1 MSFRVVP
8 VLDLKQGRAVH
19 AVGGHRHQYQAL
31 RSIWQSGPEPIPL
44 ARTLREALGL
54 DTLYLADL
62 DAIGGAPPSIGV
74 YRGLAEL
81 GLELWIDAGLRDARS
96 ATPLIDPAARGRTL
110 VAGLETV
117 RGPGELA
124 GIIASVGADRLIFS
138 LDLFQGRILVA
149 DDSTW
154 GTNDPLELVRQAID
168 LGMHRLLILDLARV
182 GTGQGLGTEAL
193 LARIRE
199 AHPDVAIIAGGGVA
213 RIEDVLDLQK
223 AGAASVLVGSAIHDG
238 RIGRDELDQLGRMVE
253 RL

>member
-19 AVGGHRHQYQAL
+19 AVGGRRHQYQAL

-44 ARTLREALGL
+44 ARTLRAALGL

-62 DAIGGAPPSIGV
+62 DAIAGAPPSVGV

-81 GLELWIDAGLRDARS
+81 GLELWIDAGLRDALS
-96 ATPLIDPAARGRTL
+96 AIPLINPAAPERTL

-124 GIIASVGADRLIFS
+124 GIVATVGADRLIFS

-154 GTNDPLELVRQAID
+154 GTHDPLELVRQAID
-168 LGMHRLLILDLARV
+168 LGMHRVLILDLSRV
-182 GTGQGLGTEAL
+182 GTGRGLGTEAL
-193 LARIRE
+193 IARIRE

-213 RIEDVLDLQK
+213 RIEDVLHLQE

-238 RIGRDELDQLGRMVE
+238 RIARHELDQLGRRVE
-253 RL
+253 R